1 LESVW
6 LYPWLLLA
14 TVINALGMAPHYAL
28 YAQRRDK
35 AIIGSH
41 IAAMIAFA
49 MAVWLLAQTLP
60 TLAVPL
66 GLVIFFTVI
75 LVSKAAAYWAVEH
88 GTTTLPTTP
97 QHG

>member
-1 LESVW
+1 M
-6 LYPWLLLA
+6 
-14 TVINALGMAPHYAL
+14 INALGMAPHYAL

-41 IAAMIAFA
+41 IAAMLAFA
-49 MAVWLLAQTLP
+49 VAVWLLAQTLP

-75 LVSKAAAYWAVEH
+75 LVSKAVAYWAGEH
-88 GTTTLPTTP
+88 GTDTMTTTP
-97 QHG
+97 LHS